1 MSSERRRVLVLG
13 AAGRDFH
20 DFQLVFRDD
29 PGVEVVAFTAAQLPN
44 IAGRRYPAELAGKLY
59 PSGIPILEEAG
70 WEELVR
76 RERVDEVVFAYSDV
90 PHGTIMDYAERA
102 VALGADFRLLGTR
115 PTMLRSEKPVVS
127 VCAVRTGV
135 GKSPTSRYVA
145 RTLRE
150 MGKRVA
156 VVRHPMP
163 YGDLA
168 AQAVQRF
175 ATLADMAA
183 ADCTIEE
190 REEYEPHVEMGGVV
204 FAGVDYERILRAA
217 EAEADVVLWDGGN
230 NDLPFFVPDLEIVLV
245 DPHRPGDELAY
256 YPGEANLLRADVV
269 VLTKLDS
276 ADPDKADAVRRSVA
290 RLNPGATVVESEMP
304 AVVEGAEKLRGA
316 RALVIEDGPTLTH
329 GGMRYG
335 AGVLAARA
343 AGVKELVDP
352 RPHAVGSLKDT
363 FARYPHLSE
372 LLPAMGYGKEQVDE
386 LSETIRG
393 AKADVVVVATP
404 VDLGRI
410 LRIDAPVVRVRYDYR
425 DRGTP
430 TLADVIRRR
439 FA

>member
-183 ADCTIEE
+183 ATA
-190 REEYEPHVEMGGVV
+190 PS
-204 FAGVDYERILRAA
+204 
-217 EAEADVVLWDGGN
+217 
-230 NDLPFFVPDLEIVLV
+230 
-245 DPHRPGDELAY
+245 
-256 YPGEANLLRADVV
+256 
-269 VLTKLDS
+269 S
-276 ADPDKADAVRRSVA
+276 ATSRRC
-290 RLNPGATVVESEMP
+290 
-304 AVVEGAEKLRGA
+304 
-316 RALVIEDGPTLTH
+316 
-329 GGMRYG
+329 
-335 AGVLAARA
+335 AARW
-343 AGVKELVDP
+343 
-352 RPHAVGSLKDT
+352 S
-363 FARYPHLSE
+363 
-372 LLPAMGYGKEQVDE
+372 
-386 LSETIRG
+386 
-393 AKADVVVVATP
+393 
-404 VDLGRI
+404 
-410 LRIDAPVVRVRYDYR
+410 
-425 DRGTP
+425 
-430 TLADVIRRR
+430 
-439 FA
+439 